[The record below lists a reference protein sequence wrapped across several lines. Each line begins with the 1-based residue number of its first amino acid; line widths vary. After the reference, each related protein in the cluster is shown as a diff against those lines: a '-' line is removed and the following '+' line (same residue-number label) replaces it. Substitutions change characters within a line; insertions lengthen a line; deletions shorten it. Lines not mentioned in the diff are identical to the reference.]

1 MPSPRQTHMRRRNGQ
16 LLGAAVL
23 LAVFGVAHAD
33 HSGTFP
39 DVTTFHTAV
48 NQCTLNVPSGDRCC
62 SSGAADCGAAG
73 IVDMP
78 DWDVSNLQ
86 NMAVVFSLQ
95 SALNQDI
102 SGWDVRHVES
112 MDLMFWAAK
121 TFDDDI
127 TGWDT
132 SALISSSKMFWQATA
147 WLEKYERKDGNNVTA
162 NDAACLSAVTS
173 GDPGDLSCFD
183 GPPSAWRL
191 KGGAPGALPFPSFP
205 ITPPPPRAASDVSSD
220 TKQGLG
226 DGAVVAVAVSVLLV
240 GFGTGYFS
248 HVWRTKAQSS
258 YVLPVPDEEYGRGF

>member
-1 MPSPRQTHMRRRNGQ
+1 
-16 LLGAAVL
+16 
-23 LAVFGVAHAD
+23 
-33 HSGTFP
+33 
-39 DVTTFHTAV
+39 
-48 NQCTLNVPSGDRCC
+48 
-62 SSGAADCGAAG
+62 
-73 IVDMP
+73 
-78 DWDVSNLQ
+78 
-86 NMAVVFSLQ
+86 VFSLQ

-191 KGGAPGALPFPSFP
+191 KGGTPGALPFPSFP
-205 ITPPPPRAASDVSSD
+205 TTPPPPGAASDVSSD